1 MRCLILG
8 IVQFFSETIMKNN
21 RSIPLIRTAKW
32 AASALS
38 AVTLT
43 FGMTGA
49 QAQQAY
55 PNGPIR
61 IVVGYA
67 AGGTTD
73 ILARSLGEQLGK
85 ILGQTIIVDN
95 KPGAA
100 SNIGAGFV
108 AQAKPDGY
116 TLYMATVASHG
127 INPALYRGK
136 LTFDPI
142 KDFAPVSLVAS
153 IPLMLVV
160 NPKLPVKSVKE
171 LVEYA
176 KKNPGKL
183 NYASSG
189 NGSPGHLS
197 AAVFNNATKV
207 DIVHIPFKGGNPANA
222 SVLSGDTQMTFATV
236 PGALPH
242 VVSGKLIPLGVTT
255 KNRSAQ
261 LPNVPTIAE
270 AAGLPSYDISTW
282 NALLAPKGTP
292 EAVVAKLNAAVVQ
305 AMTSPE
311 LRKRFEKEGAMPMTS
326 TPKELSSFIVA
337 EVARWGKVV
346 DSTPMKSN

>member
-1 MRCLILG
+1 MK
-8 IVQFFSETIMKNN
+8 TINSLLLS
-21 RSIPLIRTAKW
+21 RPAKW
-32 AASALS
+32 TAGALS
-38 AVTLT
+38 AIALT
-43 FGMTGA
+43 FGTA
-49 QAQQAY
+49 TTQAQQAY
-55 PNGPIR
+55 PNAPIR
-61 IVVGYA
+61 LVVGYA

-100 SNIGAGFV
+100 SNIGAAFV

-142 KDFAPVSLVAS
+142 KDFAPVSMVAS
-153 IPLMLVV
+153 IPLMLVI
-160 NPKLPVKSVKE
+160 NPSLPVKSIQE
-171 LVEYA
+171 LIDYA

-189 NGSPGHLS
+189 NGSPGHLA
-197 AAVFNNATKV
+197 AAVFNDATQV
-207 DIVHIPFKGGNPANA
+207 QIEHIPFKGGNPANT
-222 SVLSGDTQMTFATV
+222 SVLAGETQMTFATV

-242 VVSGKLIPLGVTT
+242 VVAGKLIALGVTT
-255 KNRSAQ
+255 KQRSSE

-270 AAGLPSYDISTW
+270 AANLPTYDISTW
-282 NALLAPKGTP
+282 NAILAPKGTP
-292 EAVVAKLNAAVVQ
+292 EAVVAKLNAAIGQ
-305 AMTSPE
+305 AMKSPE
-311 LRKRFEKEGAMPMTS
+311 LRQRFEKEGALPMTS
-326 TPKELSSFIVA
+326 TPKELSDFIVA
-337 EVARWGKVV
+337 EVDRWGKVV
-346 DSTPMKSN
+346 DKTPMSTN